1 MTRCL
6 VISHAGADLE
16 RGEIT
21 RRVVGADEIKVDI
34 HFCGVCHSDIH
45 HGRNEWGRA
54 FFPLVPGH
62 EATGIVAEIGAAVT
76 KFKVGDRVG
85 VGVYVDS
92 CGNCASCERG
102 AENYCLKGRTQAYN
116 APLADGQRS
125 KGGYST
131 DTVVRESF
139 AQHIPD
145 NLPLD
150 AAAPLLC
157 AGITTYAPLRQWQVT
172 KGTRVG
178 VVGVGGLGHLAIKQ
192 AVAMGAEVIV
202 FGRTDAKKADALAF
216 GASEFVV
223 VDDQTGIEKITS
235 TLDILLNTVAASVD
249 VDFYLD
255 LLRPQGVLVMLGLP
269 LERLDFDPFKVV
281 YVGKIIA
288 GSNVAPMAMVQ
299 EMLDFCSQHNI
310 VSDIELC
317 TADEINTAWDRVVD
331 SSVRYRYV
339 LDTKTI

>member
-1 MTRCL
+1 MTRAL
-6 VISHAGADLE
+6 VVPTPGAKLVPGVIE
-16 RGEIT
+16 RRAPEP
-21 RRVVGADEIKVDI
+21 DEIRVEI

-45 HGRNEWGRA
+45 HGRNEWGKT

-62 EATGIVAEIGAAVT
+62 EATGFVTEIGNAVT

-92 CGNCASCERG
+92 CGQCDSCLRG
-102 AENYCLKGRTQAYN
+102 KENYCLKGRTQAYN
-116 APLADGQRS
+116 GLLPNGERTQ
-125 KGGYST
+125 GGYST

-157 AGITTYAPLRQWQVT
+157 AGITTYAPLRQWGVT
-172 KGTRVG
+172 TGTRVG
-178 VVGVGGLGHLAIKQ
+178 VVGIGGLGHLAIKQ

-202 FGRTDAKKADALAF
+202 FGRSDAKKQDALAF
-216 GASEFVV
+216 GAKEFVV
-223 VDDQTGIEKITS
+223 VTDETKIAS
-235 TLDILLNTVAASVD
+235 LANSIDVLLNTVAAAID

-255 LLRPQGVLVMLGLP
+255 LVRPTGVLVMLGLP
-269 LERLDFDPFKVV
+269 VGRLDFDPFKVV

-299 EMLDFCSQHNI
+299 EMLDFCSEHHI
-310 VSDIELC
+310 VSEIEIC
-317 TADEINTAWDRVVD
+317 TASEINQAWDKVVD
-331 SSVRYRYV
+331 SQVRYRYV
-339 LDTKTI
+339 LDTATI